1 MIMFNQSDSGDREE
15 QLKYL
20 NNKPEYQEDKLRLV
34 PEQMKPFDF
43 WNWTRIVEFKKRN
56 CNHDQFP
63 DFILQ
68 EDKLKNNMEIANK
81 HDILFLYQNKF
92 YNDKIWEWDITKMV
106 KENQL
111 PEPIVKEMNRY
122 TFVENQEKVPK
133 KVYMLTLD
141 MGYEI

>member
-1 MIMFNQSDSGDREE
+1 MMRFNQNDDYDRKK
-15 QLKYL
+15 QLEYL
-20 NNKPEYQEDKLRLV
+20 NNKPKYQEDKLRLV

-43 WNWTRIVEFKKRN
+43 WNWTRIIEFKKRN

-106 KENQL
+106 K
-111 PEPIVKEMNRY
+111 
-122 TFVENQEKVPK
+122 
-133 KVYMLTLD
+133 
-141 MGYEI
+141 